1 MSARHARLDMRDRRE
16 EHGGRGK
23 RAAFRGWRRSRPFWG
38 GVLLVIAGLELLAI
52 PLSGVLIKG
61 QVKLVIYIGIGGVFG
76 VLIGALLIVAGIVL
90 WVNPA
95 HRVFYGIAG
104 IVLGILSFPASN
116 LGGFFLGM
124 LLAILGGALAFA
136 WTPAPL
142 APPEPPAPLP
152 FSSDPRMNPAQR
164 MLALAAMPAM
174 LVAGLTGAAHQ
185 GQSGN
190 CFLFGLICQPG
201 SSASPSASA
210 SPSTSPSLGSGSPGL
225 LPSLPLPSGAA
236 SPSPSA
242 SPNDPSGKN
251 SKKATV
257 KHTSAPSGL
266 TASNATSVLTA
277 SSATLHKMKLV
288 GIVTLPVG
296 GGSGSEQALE
306 LTASSASM
314 SGVDIDVT
322 QGGATTST
330 KSPTLAFGGGLTLYT
345 TKMCGQVEGI
355 TPTVCFTPSTASKVV
370 LKLASLLGKA
380 EPITMTSV
388 TVDQMLASGA
398 SMRTGALTMGL

>member
-1 MSARHARLDMRDRRE
+1 
-16 EHGGRGK
+16 
-23 RAAFRGWRRSRPFWG
+23 
-38 GVLLVIAGLELLAI
+38 
-52 PLSGVLIKG
+52 
-61 QVKLVIYIGIGGVFG
+61 
-76 VLIGALLIVAGIVL
+76 
-90 WVNPA
+90 
-95 HRVFYGIAG
+95 
-104 IVLGILSFPASN
+104 
-116 LGGFFLGM
+116 
-124 LLAILGGALAFA
+124 
-136 WTPAPL
+136 
-142 APPEPPAPLP
+142 
-152 FSSDPRMNPAQR
+152 
-164 MLALAAMPAM
+164 M
-174 LVAGLTGAAHQ
+174 LVAGLTGAARQ
-185 GQSGN
+185 GQSSN
-190 CFLFGLICQPG
+190 CILFGLICQPS

-210 SPSTSPSLGSGSPGL
+210 SPSTSPSPGSGSPGL

-242 SPNDPSGKN
+242 SPNDPRGKN

-370 LKLASLLGKA
+370 LKLASVLGKA
-380 EPITMTSV
+380 APVTMTNV

>member
-1 MSARHARLDMRDRRE
+1 MSARHARLDMQDRRE

-136 WTPAPL
+136 WTPAPP
-142 APPEPPAPLP
+142 APPAPLR

-174 LVAGLTGAAHQ
+174 LVVGLTGAARQ

-190 CFLFGLICQPG
+190 CILLGLICQPG

-210 SPSTSPSLGSGSPGL
+210 SPSTSPSPGSGSPGL

-257 KHTSAPSGL
+257 KHASAPSGL

-370 LKLASLLGKA
+370 LKLASVLGKA

>member
-1 MSARHARLDMRDRRE
+1 MSARHARPEGQDRRE
-16 EHGGRGK
+16 ERGGRGQ

-38 GVLLVIAGLELLAI
+38 GLLLLIAGLELLAI

-124 LLAILGGALAFA
+124 LLAIIGGALAFA
-136 WTPAPL
+136 WTPAPS
-142 APPEPPAPLP
+142 APPAFPP
-152 FSSDPRMNPAQR
+152 DTRMNSAQR
-164 MLALAAMPAM
+164 MMALAAMPAM
-174 LVAGLTGAAHQ
+174 LVAGLTGAARQ
-185 GQSGN
+185 GQSGD
-190 CFLFGLICQPG
+190 CILFGLICPPG
-201 SSASPSASA
+201 SSPSPSASA
-210 SPSTSPSLGSGSPGL
+210 SPSASSSPSPGSSSPGL
-225 LPSLPLPSGAA
+225 LPSLPLPSGTA

-242 SPNDPSGKN
+242 SPDGTSGPDRRGSRKP
-251 SKKATV
+251 TV
-257 KHTSAPSGL
+257 KHTRPPSGL
-266 TASNATSVLTA
+266 TASSTTSVVSA

-288 GIVTLPVG
+288 GIVTLPTDG
-296 GGSGSEQALE
+296 GSEQALE

-314 SGVDIDVT
+314 SGVDIEVT
-322 QGGATTST
+322 QGGVTTST
-330 KSPTLAFGGGLTLYT
+330 KSPTLSFSGMTLYT

-355 TPTVCFTPSTASKVV
+355 TPTVCFTPSTISEVV
-370 LKLASLLGKA
+370 LKLASVLGKA
-380 EPITMTSV
+380 APITMTNV
-388 TVDQMLASGA
+388 TVDQMLASAGG
-398 SMRTGALTMGL
+398 MRTGALTMGL